1 MSSVAEFCFC
11 LDLFGNILAEPDTE
25 SAADAPEKTANW
37 VCLKIEGIINGKKF
51 LEWVR
56 TKVGEKTN
64 GEKIVD
70 EILNAQMEADG
81 TSEKYNKLLVSSK
94 NAKSSLKSKISA
106 WMATVSE
113 SKTADRIFEA
123 VALSGGIGE
132 WLEDRSDTF
141 KALEEKLRNEFK
153 TVLNETYSI
162 CTISLYTQIEA
173 EDKPEVRVLAGI
185 LHMTINEL
193 KSWLWQNA
201 GAPLVRASKIS
212 ASGVSELLIRSF
224 TCKECGSDG
233 KHLIPY
239 KEADEIRY
247 QCAACGS
254 TFSESVSHI
263 KTKSLELPEE
273 ITSTL
278 QKIQDSVGMVVD
290 GVGRLTEALDK
301 AENDKA
307 IALKDLQDELAKEF
321 PDWPDHSKIEKS
333 IQALGYQEQK
343 QPLAAT
349 GEYILQIGKPNENTA
364 EKTFIKLI
372 KEEYN
377 NIGNRE
383 KVLIVKALFRCT
395 TSKEIL
401 KLIKEKFLEDKEIKN
416 ELKTIADKISKE
428 QDHIDEGYYDAKHHR
443 LFIAIYDSS
452 DLEKVESI
460 VTELERRYGPNS
472 IYLSHRNHKSSSA
485 EGYCDALDAAIENCD
500 GVIIFSSYNL
510 LNNPKSDVFE
520 KELPKINATPGCM
533 YRIQWFIESDNS
545 DKANADSPRNEDLE
559 KSLEK
564 KIEQC
569 INGAAECSSDYV
581 NVKGDKFLS
590 IEAAIEN
597 FKERYANLIN
607 EKSSSRMFCPKC
619 GYNVSKS
626 SGNTYC
632 PRCKGGIELV
642 GSTQEIFE
650 YHLRKSFSDNFLDE
664 NGLTSGVGNKG
675 WGETVIENLEN
686 KIDKQKKELEKL
698 PDLIEKSDRVKNLES
713 KTTELEKENGTLKSD
728 KQRLSTEKKQLED
741 CLSDNE
747 TKLKELA
754 MVLRTTRAE
763 KESVEKDRDEKAS
776 DLETANETI
785 ARQEKALTVK
795 ESKIKALE
803 EQCAVAE
810 QDKRKAVKKAVDEAE
825 KSMRR
830 ALNSSRDVV
839 TAKESEGWRAWPRE
853 ID

>member
-1 MSSVAEFCFC
+1 MSSVAEFFFC
-11 LDLFGNILAEPDTE
+11 LDLFGNILAEPD
-25 SAADAPEKTANW
+25 ADAPEKTANW
-37 VCLKIEGIINGKKF
+37 VCLKIEGIKNGKKF

-81 TSEKYNKLLVSSK
+81 TSEKYNKLLVSGK

-123 VALSGGIGE
+123 VALSSGIGE

-212 ASGVSELLIRSF
+212 ASGASELLIRSF

-239 KEADEIRY
+239 KEGDEIRY

-254 TFSESVSHI
+254 TFSESVSHL
-263 KTKSLELPEE
+263 KTKSLKLPEE

-278 QKIQDSVGMVVD
+278 QKIQEGVGMVVA

-301 AENDKA
+301 TENDKA
-307 IALKDLQDELAKEF
+307 SALKDLQDELAKEP
-321 PDWPDHSKIEKS
+321 PDWPDYSKIEKS

-343 QPLAAT
+343 QPLSAT
-349 GEYILQIGKPNENTA
+349 WEYILQIGKPNENTA

-372 KEEYN
+372 EKEYG

-383 KVLIVKALFRCT
+383 KVLIAKALFRCT
-395 TSKEIL
+395 TSTAIL
-401 KLIKEKFLEDKEIKN
+401 DLIKNKFLADKEITD
-416 ELKTIADKISKE
+416 ELKTIADKISVE
-428 QDHIDEGYYDAKHHR
+428 QSRIGEGYYDAEHHR
-443 LFIAIYDSS
+443 LFIAIYDQR
-452 DLEKVESI
+452 DLEKVLQI
-460 VTELERRYGPNS
+460 VDKLEEEYEENS
-472 IYLSHRNHKSSSA
+472 IYVSHRNHKSSSA
-485 EGYCDALDAAIENCD
+485 EGYCDALDTAIKNCD
-500 GVIIFSSYNL
+500 GAIIFSSYKL
-510 LNNPKSDVFE
+510 LNNPESDVFK
-520 KELPKINATPGCM
+520 KELPKINKMPYCM
-533 YRIQWFIESDNS
+533 YRIQWFIESDDS
-545 DKANADSPRNEDLE
+545 SKAFISTLEDE
-559 KSLEK
+559 
-564 KIEQC
+564 IEQC
-569 INGAAECSSDYV
+569 IKGAGCSIDYV
-581 NVKGDKFLS
+581 NKQGDKFLPL
-590 IEAAIEN
+590 EEAIEN
-597 FKERYANLIN
+597 FKERYKNLRN
-607 EKSSSRMFCPKC
+607 EKSSPRKFCPKC
-619 GYNVSKS
+619 GYDVSKS
-626 SGNTYC
+626 SRDTYC
-632 PRCKGGIELV
+632 PCCEGSIKLV

-650 YHLRKSFSDNFLDE
+650 YHLRKSFSEGFLDE
-664 NGLTSGVGNKG
+664 NGLNSGTGNKS

>member
-1 MSSVAEFCFC
+1 MSSVAEFC
-11 LDLFGNILAEPDTE
+11 LDLFGNILAEP
-25 SAADAPEKTANW
+25 AADASEKTANW
-37 VCLKIEGIINGKKF
+37 VCLKIEGIKNGKKF
-51 LEWVR
+51 LKWVR

-64 GEKIVD
+64 GEIIVD
-70 EILNAQMEADG
+70 EILDAQMNADG

-106 WMATVSE
+106 WIATVSE

-132 WLEDRSDTF
+132 WLEKRSDTF
-141 KALEEKLRNEFK
+141 KKLKEKLRNEFK

-212 ASGVSELLIRSF
+212 ASGASELLIRSF

-239 KEADEIRY
+239 KEGDEIRY

-254 TFSESVSHI
+254 TFSESVSHL
-263 KTKSLELPEE
+263 KTKSLKLPEE

-278 QKIQDSVGMVVD
+278 QKIQEGVGMVVA

-301 AENDKA
+301 TENDKA
-307 IALKDLQDELAKEF
+307 SALKDLQDELAKEP
-321 PDWPDHSKIEKS
+321 PDWPDYSKIEKS

-343 QPLAAT
+343 QPLSAT
-349 GEYILQIGKPNENTA
+349 WEYILQIGKPNENTA

-372 KEEYN
+372 EEEYG
-377 NIGNRE
+377 NIGNRD
-383 KVLIVKALFRCT
+383 KVLIAKALFRCT
-395 TSKEIL
+395 TSTAIL
-401 KLIKEKFLEDKEIKN
+401 ALIKNKFLADKEITG
-416 ELKTIADKISKE
+416 ELETIADKILVE
-428 QDHIDEGYYDAKHHR
+428 QSRIGEGYYDAEHHR
-443 LFIAIYDSS
+443 LFIAIYDQR
-452 DLEKVESI
+452 DLEKVLQI
-460 VTELERRYGPNS
+460 VDKLEEEYGKNS
-472 IYLSHRNHKSSSA
+472 IYVSHRNHKSSSA
-485 EGYCDALDAAIENCD
+485 EGYCDALDTAIKNCD
-500 GVIIFSSYNL
+500 GAIIFSSYKL
-510 LNNPKSDVFE
+510 LNNPESDVFK
-520 KELPKINATPGCM
+520 KELPKINKMQYCM
-533 YRIQWFIESDNS
+533 YRIQWFIESDDS
-545 DKANADSPRNEDLE
+545 SKAFISTLENE
-559 KSLEK
+559 
-564 KIEQC
+564 IEQC
-569 INGAAECSSDYV
+569 IKGAGCSIDYV
-581 NVKGDKFLS
+581 NKQGDKFLPL
-590 IEAAIEN
+590 EEAIEN
-597 FKERYANLIN
+597 FKERYKNLRN
-607 EKSSSRMFCPKC
+607 EKSSPRKFCPKC
-619 GYNVSKS
+619 GYDVSKS
-626 SGNTYC
+626 SRDTYC
-632 PRCKGGIELV
+632 PCCEGSIKLV

-650 YHLRKSFSDNFLDE
+650 YHLRKSFSEGFLDE
-664 NGLTSGVGNKG
+664 NGLNSGTGNKS
-675 WGETVIENLEN
+675 WGETVIENLEK
-686 KIDKQKKELEKL
+686 KINEQKKDLKDKDEKIAEL
-698 PDLIEKSDRVKNLES
+698 PVLIANSGRVKNLES
-713 KTTELEKENGTLKSD
+713 KTTELEEKKVILEEE
-728 KQRLSTEKKQLED
+728 KQRLSMEKKQLED
-741 CLSDNE
+741 DLSVKE
-747 TKLKELA
+747 TELKALA
-754 MVLRTTRAE
+754 MVLEKTQAE

-825 KSMRR
+825 KSMRG